1 MLCVSGSLD
10 GQPGTRPRSGEH
22 RLAVYDALPPGRR
35 ALLWLDGADHM
46 TFAGNAAHRIG
57 MRFGPLK
64 RERDAAK
71 QEDDDHAIVAR
82 VTTAWW
88 REHLQSDV
96 QALRTP
102 PALRPS
108 DRWRRD

>member
-1 MLCVSGSLD
+1 MLCVSGSLH
-10 GQPGTRPRSGEH
+10 GQP
-22 RLAVYDALPPGRR
+22 
-35 ALLWLDGADHM
+35 
-46 TFAGNAAHRIG
+46 
-57 MRFGPLK
+57 GPLK

-88 REHLQSDV
+88 REHLQGDV

-102 PALRPS
+102 PTLRPS